1 MSTFLVVSL
10 NPTYQLIMGY
20 ERISEGDVNRTE
32 KWRSEFSGKGVNV
45 ARALSKLGN
54 DVTLLTHMN
63 PSRITEF
70 QSQADADGFKAS
82 VVEDP
87 SPLRTCV
94 TILQTGSNGIGM
106 TTTELVQESP
116 AIEGSGTEASVL
128 DYYRQILKSVECV
141 IFTGTRSPGY
151 SKNLYPD
158 MAKLAKQAGCYV
170 IMDVKRGDLTG
181 SLDLEPEFRPDIV
194 KPNLAELI
202 QTFGGGFD
210 PLELVENLPCNA
222 VITNGVKG
230 CFIHEVGRELSHID
244 ALRVRSQNTTGC
256 GDAFTAAMA
265 DSLMKGSNLLAACHA
280 GIRAGALKAQ
290 EEPF

>member
-1 MSTFLVVSL
+1 MSSFLVVSL

-32 KWRSEFSGKGVNV
+32 KWKSCFSGKGVNV
-45 ARALSKLGN
+45 ARGLAKLGN
-54 DVTLLTHMN
+54 DVILLTHMN
-63 PSRITEF
+63 PSRVKEF
-70 QSQADADGFKAS
+70 HAQATAEGFKSCAI
-82 VVEDP
+82 EDP
-87 SPLRTCV
+87 SPIRTCV
-94 TILQTGSNGIGM
+94 TVLQTGSNGIGV

-116 AIEGSGTEASVL
+116 SIEGRDTEASVL
-128 DYYRQILKSVECV
+128 EAYRKILPSVKCV

-151 SKNLYPD
+151 STDLYPD

-181 SLDLEPEFRPDIV
+181 SLDLAPEFRPDLV
-194 KPNLAELI
+194 KPNLEELI
-202 QTFGGGFD
+202 QTFGGAFD

-230 CFIHEVGRELSHID
+230 CFIHEVGCELAHID

-265 DSLMKGSNLLAACHA
+265 DSLMRGADLLAACHA
-280 GIRAGALKAQ
+280 GTRAGALKAQ